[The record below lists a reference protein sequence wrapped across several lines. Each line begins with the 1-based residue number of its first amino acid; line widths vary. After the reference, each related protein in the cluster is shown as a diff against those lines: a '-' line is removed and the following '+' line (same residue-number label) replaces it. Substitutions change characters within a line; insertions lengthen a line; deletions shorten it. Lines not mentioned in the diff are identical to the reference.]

1 MYPHE
6 RSLVEQL
13 KGQPFALI
21 GVNSDGDIDKLKEII
36 KEKNLTWRSFR
47 NDEGVDGKISEMWG
61 IRGWPTVF
69 IIDAEGVIRWTGHGA
84 NDKMIEK
91 CLAEIGHEVEITHE
105 DEEDD
110 DDDDKKDDEEK
121 KDKKDADK

>member
-21 GVNSDGDIDKLKEII
+21 GVNSDGDIDELKEII

-47 NDEGVDGKISEMWG
+47 NDEGVDGKISELWG
-61 IRGWPTVF
+61 IQGWPTVF
-69 IIDAEGVIRWTGHGA
+69 IIDAEGVIRWSGHGT
-84 NDKMIEK
+84 NDKMIEE
-91 CLAEIGHEVEITHE
+91 CLAEIGHEVEISHESEE
-105 DEEDD
+105 DEDEDD
-110 DDDDKKDDEEK
+110 EKDEEK
-121 KDKKDADK
+121 KKDKKGDK